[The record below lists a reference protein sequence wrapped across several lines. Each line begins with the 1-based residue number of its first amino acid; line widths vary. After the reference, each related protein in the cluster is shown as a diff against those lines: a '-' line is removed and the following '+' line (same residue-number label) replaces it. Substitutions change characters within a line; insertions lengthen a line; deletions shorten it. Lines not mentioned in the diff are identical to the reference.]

1 LSEAPVWDASCGQP
15 DGGFAKAGNFAVVY
29 VDKEWYRDII
39 DIVDDMAEDIAED
52 MALKPCHWAAR
63 EVEIKI
69 VSAVG

>member
-1 LSEAPVWDASCGQP
+1 L
-15 DGGFAKAGNFAVVY
+15 VY

-39 DIVDDMAEDIAED
+39 DIVDDMAED
-52 MALKPCHWAAR
+52 MALKPGYWAAR